1 MSSRIR
7 RQAPLV
13 LNIVLAVT
21 VVALALRKLNRSSAP
36 SEARPEG
43 TTNEVSQGEMSNETP
58 VSAERPKP
66 LRYGDFASA
75 TDRRRWLI
83 DQLRAMG
90 VSDDMLALVAREDF
104 EVQWDGH
111 FKKCGVNRD
120 KLAAVQ
126 LEMDLSRDTEMRAA
140 LGEAG
145 FKQWDQG
152 NMLWEAMNTKVDVT
166 PAEADELYGL
176 KKKLQQRELEL
187 EQAKVNGTMD
197 DADIGDASD
206 KAYSEYNQ
214 QMKMLLGDDR
224 YAKSQQTDDAFA
236 AGNLQYSL
244 AKYGVNPTDSQFK
257 ELFQAQQQWNK
268 SLSELDPYAPDY
280 AARYQAL
287 NAARDQEYQQVLG
300 SDVFD
305 AYQEKQDPGY
315 NQMKKYETLWGLD
328 DGKIDYVYNAMKNY
342 ESSAQDYQAQI
353 NALQAQGQNADAVNQ
368 KLKQI
373 TDQTG
378 QALQD
383 YLGQDTFNKL
393 QRNRLFL
400 FNQTPSPN

>member
-1 MSSRIR
+1 MSIEFR
-7 RQAPLV
+7 RQAPLA
-13 LNIVLAVT
+13 LNFVLAGT
-21 VVALALRKLNRSSAP
+21 VVALAVHKLTRSSAP
-36 SEARPEG
+36 SEVRPEA
-43 TTNEVSQGEMSNETP
+43 TANEVSQGEMSNEMP
-58 VSAERPKP
+58 VSAEQPKLP
-66 LRYGDFASA
+66 RYGDFASA

-83 DQLRAMG
+83 DQLSAMG
-90 VSDDMLALVAREDF
+90 VSNDMLALVAREDF
-104 EVQWDGH
+104 EVQWDGR
-111 FKKCGVNRD
+111 FKKCGGNRD

-126 LEMDLSRDTEMRAA
+126 LEMDLSKDTEMRAA

-166 PAEADELYGL
+166 SAEADGLYGL

-197 DADIGDASD
+197 DADISDASD

-244 AKYGVNPTDSQFK
+244 AKYGVNPTDSQFQ

-280 AARYQAL
+280 AARYKAL

-300 SDVFD
+300 SDAFG

-315 NQMKKYETLWGLD
+315 SQMKKYENLWGLD

-353 NALQAQGQNADAVNQ
+353 NALQAQGQNVDAVNQ

-373 TDQTG
+373 TDETG

-383 YLGQDTFNKL
+383 YLGQYSFNKL
-393 QRNRLFL
+393 QANRLFL
-400 FNQTPSPN
+400 FKQTQAPQ

>member
-1 MSSRIR
+1 MSSEFR
-7 RQAPLV
+7 RQAPLA
-13 LNIVLAVT
+13 LNIVLAGT
-21 VVALALRKLNRSSAP
+21 VVALAVHKLTRSSAP
-36 SEARPEG
+36 SEVRPEA
-43 TTNEVSQGEMSNETP
+43 TANEVSQGEMSNEMP
-58 VSAERPKP
+58 VSAERPKLP
-66 LRYGDFASA
+66 RYGDFASA

-90 VSDDMLALVAREDF
+90 VSNDMLALVAREDF
-104 EVQWDGH
+104 EVQWNGR
-111 FKKCGVNRD
+111 FKKCGGDRD

-126 LEMDLSRDTEMRAA
+126 LEMDLSKDTEMRAA

-166 PAEADELYGL
+166 PAEADGLYGL

-187 EQAKVNGTMD
+187 EQAKVNGTKD
-197 DADIGDASD
+197 DADISDASD

-236 AGNLQYSL
+236 AGNLRYSL
-244 AKYGVNPTDSQFK
+244 AKDGVNPTDSQFQ
-257 ELFQAQQQWNK
+257 ELFQAQQQWNQ

-300 SDVFD
+300 SDAFG
-305 AYQEKQDPGY
+305 AYQEKQNPGY
-315 NQMKKYETLWGLD
+315 GQMKKYENLWGLD

-373 TDQTG
+373 TDETG
-378 QALQD
+378 QAIQD
-383 YLGQDTFNKL
+383 YLGQYSFNKL
-393 QRNRLFL
+393 QANRLFL
-400 FNQTPSPN
+400 FKQTQAPQ